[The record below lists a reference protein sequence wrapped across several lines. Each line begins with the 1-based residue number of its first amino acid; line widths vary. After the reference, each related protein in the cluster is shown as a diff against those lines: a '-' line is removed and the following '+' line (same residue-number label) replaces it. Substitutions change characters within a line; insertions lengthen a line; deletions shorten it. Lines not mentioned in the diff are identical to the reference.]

1 MMIRNRLTMAL
12 AAAVLASVALVGC
25 KKKEEPVAVSTPPAT
40 TEPAATPPAPAPAPA
55 ATVSVTTVDLGATVG
70 PDKKIAMPT
79 ATFKPKDTINASVGT
94 MTSDPATAVSAKLG
108 AKWTFQDGQTVKED
122 SADINFA
129 GAGQTVFS
137 INSPKGFP
145 TGKYKLEVMLDG
157 AVVQTRDFEVT
168 K

>member
-1 MMIRNRLTMAL
+1 MMIRNRLTTAL
-12 AAAVLASVALVGC
+12 AAALLASVALVGC

-40 TEPAATPPAPAPAPA
+40 TEPVAPAPAPAPA
-55 ATVSVTTVDLGATVG
+55 ATVSVTTVDLGTTVG
-70 PDKKIAMPT
+70 PDKKVATPT

-94 MTSDPATAVSAKLG
+94 TTSDPATAVSGKLG
-108 AKWTFQDGQTVKED
+108 AKWTFQDGQTVKDD
-122 SADINFA
+122 SADAQLMGPGVTN
-129 GAGQTVFS
+129 FS

>member
-1 MMIRNRLTMAL
+1 MMIRNRLTL
-12 AAAVLASVALVGC
+12 TVAAAMLASVALVGC
-25 KKKEEPVAVSTPPAT
+25 KKKEEPVVVAPPAT
-40 TEPAATPPAPAPAPA
+40 TEPAAVPPAPAPTPA
-55 ATVSVTTVDLGATVG
+55 ATVSVTTVDLGTAVG
-70 PDKKIAMPT
+70 ADKKVAAPT

-94 MTSDPATAVSAKLG
+94 MTSDPATAVSGKLG

-122 SADINFA
+122 TSDINFA
-129 GAGQTVFS
+129 GPGQTVFS
-137 INSPKGFP
+137 ISNPKGFP

>member
-1 MMIRNRLTMAL
+1 MMIRNRLTAVV
-12 AAAVLASVALVGC
+12 AAALLGSVALVGC
-25 KKKEEPVAVSTPPAT
+25 KKKEDPVATSTPRAT

-55 ATVSVTTVDLGATVG
+55 ATVSVTTVDLGTTVG
-70 PDKKIAMPT
+70 PDKKVAAPT

-94 MTSDPATAVSAKLG
+94 TTSDPASAVSSRLG

-122 SADINFA
+122 TADINFA
-129 GAGQTVFS
+129 GPGQTVFTIS
-137 INSPKGFP
+137 KPDGFP

-157 AVVQTRDFEVT
+157 AVVQTRDFEV